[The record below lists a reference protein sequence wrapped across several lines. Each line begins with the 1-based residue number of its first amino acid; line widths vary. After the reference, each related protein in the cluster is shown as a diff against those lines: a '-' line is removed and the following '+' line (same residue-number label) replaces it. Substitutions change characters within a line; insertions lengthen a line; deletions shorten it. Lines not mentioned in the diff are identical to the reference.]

1 MAAEFDLL
9 VDQYLMHL
17 KVERGLGAATV
28 SAYASD
34 LAKFSRFL
42 TEVGKDL
49 SDIDSGT
56 IAEFLLHVSKSD
68 VKARSQKRYLSALRG
83 FFKHAMEER
92 HVKKN
97 PTELIDS
104 PKLARRLPVVLSAEE
119 VVRLLDAPDASTMAG
134 KRDRAM
140 LHTMYACGLRVSEL
154 VTLTLGDVQ
163 IEAGF
168 VQAFGKGKKRR
179 LVPLGAVAR
188 DCIVEYIDT
197 VRGRHANA
205 STRTLFVTERGVGMT
220 RQAFWKILRKHAVS
234 AGITK
239 AISPHKLRHSF
250 ATHLLRNGADL
261 RAVQTM
267 LGHSDIATTE
277 IYTHVLGDH
286 VKSMHERFHPRGQ

>member
-1 MAAEFDLL
+1 
-9 VDQYLMHL
+9 MHL

-34 LAKFSRFL
+34 LTKFSRFL
-42 TEVGKDL
+42 TGAQKDVA
-49 SDIDSGT
+49 DIDSGT
-56 IAEFLLHVSKSD
+56 IAEFLIAVSKSD
-68 VKARSQKRYLSALRG
+68 VKARSQKRYLSAMRG
-83 FFKHAMEER
+83 FFKHAVEER
-92 HVKKN
+92 HLKSN
-97 PTELIDS
+97 PTELIES
-104 PKLARRLPVVLSAEE
+104 PKLSRRLPVVLSADE
-119 VVRLLDAPDASTMAG
+119 VLRLLDAPDVTTPSG
-134 KRDRAM
+134 IRDRAM

-163 IEAGF
+163 LEAGF
-168 VQAFGKGKKRR
+168 VQAFGKGRKRR

-188 DCIVEYIDT
+188 NHIATYIET
-197 VRGRHANA
+197 VRGRVANA

-220 RQAFWKILRKHAVS
+220 RQGFWKIVRKHAVH

-239 AISPHKLRHSF
+239 SISPHKLRHSF

-277 IYTHVLGDH
+277 VYTHVLGDH